1 LTLLVV
7 EVAGIV
13 FENQLGDSVLVIVGR
28 ELDTELELVML
39 EEKGLS
45 VTALVVKVDDDVEV
59 VERVLTLA
67 VVVLEKKRLSVIEEV
82 EKTNDDAD
90 ELVVLTGTG
99 LIVIAELT
107 VTVLK
112 LESGELVVFRLVVRD
127 VWLLLMISK

>member
-1 LTLLVV
+1 VV

-59 VERVLTLA
+59 VERVLMLA

>member
-59 VERVLTLA
+59 VERVLMLA

>member
-1 LTLLVV
+1 MV
-7 EVAGIV
+7 EVAGAV
-13 FENQLGDSVLVIVGR
+13 VGDQVDDIVLVIVGR

>member
-1 LTLLVV
+1 MV

-59 VERVLTLA
+59 VERVLMLA

>member
-1 LTLLVV
+1 M

-59 VERVLTLA
+59 VERVLMLA

>member
-1 LTLLVV
+1 V

-59 VERVLTLA
+59 VERVLMLA